1 MSDEPP
7 SPPAKGQA
15 PNAVSVTEL
24 GGLPLVEYGAPVE
37 QRLGKLA
44 GRSKAIERE
53 LERALR
59 HSLKKPVT
67 AQERERAELEEDGL
81 IVAHTVLHQ
90 ATISRLLEF
99 QRIDLATH
107 QEVFDVDRVR
117 TYLSE
122 VSRLVDR
129 KLEQLDQ
136 AAAAELRNELK
147 ALNRQFGIGAS

>member
-1 MSDEPP
+1 MSEEPRDLP
-7 SPPAKGQA
+7 APEGPPNSLTTAD
-15 PNAVSVTEL
+15 L

-117 TYLSE
+117 SYLAE
-122 VSRLVDR
+122 VGRLVDR
-129 KLEQLDQ
+129 KLQALDGD
-136 AAAAELRNELK
+136 AAAELRAELK
-147 ALNRQFGIGAS
+147 ALNRQFGIGT